1 MLREL
6 KNFNQIKNFDIV
18 ELANILNRCYSK
30 AVRYS
35 SNYDYMT
42 GKTTQALD
50 FEDNFFKYRTYYY
63 VETKECL
70 IILVNNYY
78 KNNEEYFIE
87 AIYTKP
93 EARKQ
98 GKMQDLLLQVAQSIN
113 KKIVVDTDSLFL
125 IHLVKKIN
133 KKCKKFIFFRMRSK
147 DSDSKL
153 YKYLFAKKRITKKDF
168 KEQEEYEKNIFKK
181 LDLKKQRS

>member
-6 KNFNQIKNFDIV
+6 KKFNQIKNFDIK
-18 ELANILNRCYSK
+18 ELANILNRCYSQ

-63 VETKECL
+63 AETKECL
-70 IILVNNYY
+70 IILVENY
-78 KNNEEYFIE
+78 EEYFIE

-98 GKMQDLLLQVAQSIN
+98 GKMQDLLLQVAQSVN

-133 KKCKKFIFFRMRSK
+133 KRCKKFIFFRMRSK

-153 YKYLFAKKRITKKDF
+153 YEYLFAKKRITKKDF
-168 KEQEEYEKNIFKK
+168 NNQEEYEKNIFKK
-181 LDLKKQRS
+181 LDLKR